1 MAFPSNWSQPTNSNH
16 QHHLQHQLNEN
27 GSIISGYGLVL
38 SHQLPP
44 LQANPN
50 PNHHHVAT
58 SAGLPSRMG
67 GSMAERARQANIPP
81 LAGPLKCPRCDSS
94 NTKFCYYNNYNL
106 TQPRH
111 FCKGCRRYWTQGGAL
126 RNVPVGGGCRRNNKK
141 GKNGNLK
148 SSSSSSKQSSS
159 VNAQSPSSGQLRTNH
174 QFPFSPT
181 LYNLTQLGGIG
192 LNLAATNGNNQA
204 HQIGSSL
211 MMSDLGFLH
220 GRNTS
225 TPMTGNIHENNNNN
239 NNENNLMASVGSLSP
254 FALFDPTTGLY
265 AFQNDGNIGNNV
277 GISGSS
283 TSMVDSRVY
292 QTPPVK
298 MEEQPNLANLSRP
311 VSGLTSPGNQT
322 NQYFWPGSDFSG
334 PSNDLL

>member
-1 MAFPSNWSQPTNSNH
+1 MAFSSNWSQPTNSNH
-16 QHHLQHQLNEN
+16 QNHQHQLHEN
-27 GSIISGYGLVL
+27 GSIVSGHGLF

-50 PNHHHVAT
+50 PNHHHVVAA
-58 SAGLPSRMG
+58 SAGLPARMG
-67 GSMAERARQANIPP
+67 GSMAERARQAKIPP
-81 LAGPLKCPRCDSS
+81 PDGPLKCPRCDSS

-126 RNVPVGGGCRRNNKK
+126 RNVPVGGGCRKNNKK
-141 GKNGNLK
+141 GKNGNSK
-148 SSSSSSKQSSS
+148 SSSSSSKQSST
-159 VNAQSPSSGQLRTNH
+159 VNAPSPSSGQLRTNH

-211 MMSDLGFLH
+211 MNDLGFLH
-220 GRNTS
+220 VGNGRNT
-225 TPMTGNIHENNNNN
+225 PAQITGNIHDNN
-239 NNENNLMASVGSLSP
+239 NNENNLMTSVGPLSH
-254 FALFDPTTGLY
+254 FTLFDPATGLY
-265 AFQNDGNIGNNV
+265 PFPNEGNMGNNV
-277 GISGSS
+277 GISCST

-311 VSGLTSPGNQT
+311 ASGLTSPGNQT
-322 NQYFWPGSDFSG
+322 NQYFWTGSDFSG
-334 PSNDLL
+334 PSNELL